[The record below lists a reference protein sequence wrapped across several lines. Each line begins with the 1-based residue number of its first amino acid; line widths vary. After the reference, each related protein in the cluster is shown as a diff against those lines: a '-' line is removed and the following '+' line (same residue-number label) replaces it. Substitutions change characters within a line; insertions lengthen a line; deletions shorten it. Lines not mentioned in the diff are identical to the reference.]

1 MIIEL
6 DKKQE
11 KIFTDISKKNNCS
24 VHDVLNNLLEQ
35 YLDNLYDKEL
45 IAEAEVYQQLHGQ
58 EFTTHKEIM
67 KEVYGEDI
75 D

>member
-6 DKKQE
+6 DKQQE

-24 VHDVLNNLLEQ
+24 VNDVLNNLLEQ
-35 YLDNLYDKEL
+35 YLDDLCDRKL
-45 IAEAEVYQQLHGQ
+45 IEEAEAYQKIHGQ
-58 EFTTHKEIM
+58 QFTTHKEIM